1 VNVEHLTQDDL
12 VLYRYQES
20 PDAVAVERHLAACR
34 QCRDEYAA
42 LERVFGLVETG
53 FGTSHVPEPD
63 ASYERQVWTNVE
75 RRIAA
80 DAAAR
85 ANRKWWMFWR
95 AEGSVFGLGGY
106 GLVPQLALAATI
118 ALLLVGGF
126 AIDRAVRPSAPG
138 AGAVIRSGSGSGA
151 VASRA
156 GGASAAS
163 DSKGN
168 ARGRVLYA
176 AVGEHLQRSELMLVE
191 FNNVEAGGR
200 QIDLSPQQEWAEDL
214 VSENRLYRQSAVDAG
229 EAQMVSVLEDL
240 ERVLL
245 EVAHA
250 PERADGEQLNRLR
263 TRLDTQDLLF
273 KVRVAGA
280 GLRAR
285 EEMAVVLDSPFG
297 HTGSGL

>member
-1 VNVEHLTQDDL
+1 VETQHLTEDDL
-12 VLYRYQES
+12 VLYRFQES
-20 PDAVAVERHLAACR
+20 PDAMAVERHLAACR

-42 LERVFGLVETG
+42 LERVLGLVETG
-53 FGTSHVPEPD
+53 LGTSHVPEPA
-63 ASYERQVWTNVE
+63 ASYERQVWMNVE
-75 RRIAA
+75 RRIAE

-85 ANRKWWMFWR
+85 ANRPWWMFWR

-106 GLVPQLALAATI
+106 GLVPQMALAAAI
-118 ALLLVGGF
+118 VLLLAGSF
-126 AIDRAVRPSAPG
+126 YIDRAVRPSSPVAP
-138 AGAVIRSGSGSGA
+138 AGIS
-151 VASRA
+151 ASRGGSSTAPVSA
-156 GGASAAS
+156 G
-163 DSKGN
+163 D

-191 FNNVEAGGR
+191 LNNVDADGS
-200 QIDLSPQQEWAEDL
+200 IDLSPQQEWAEDL
-214 VSENRLYRQSAVDAG
+214 VSENRLYRQSAAEAG
-229 EAQMVSVLEDL
+229 EAQMVGVLDDL

-250 PERADGEQLNRLR
+250 PERADGEELRRLR

>member
-1 VNVEHLTQDDL
+1 LTTVEHLTQDDL

-20 PDAVAVERHLAACR
+20 PDAAVVERHLEACR

-42 LERVFGLVETG
+42 LERVLGLVETG
-53 FGTSHVPEPD
+53 LATSYVPEPA
-63 ASYERQVWTNVE
+63 ASYERQVWMHVE
-75 RRIAA
+75 RRIAE
-80 DAAAR
+80 DAANR
-85 ANRKWWMFWR
+85 ASRRWWMFWR
-95 AEGSVFGLGGY
+95 TEGSVFGVGGY
-106 GLVPQLALAATI
+106 GLVPQMALGAAI
-118 ALLLVGGF
+118 VLLLAGSF
-126 AIDRAVRPSAPG
+126 AIDLVVRPSSPG
-138 AGAVIRSGSGSGA
+138 APIGSS
-151 VASRA
+151 ASRVVSSA
-156 GGASAAS
+156 GETA
-163 DSKGN
+163 GN
-168 ARGRVLYA
+168 ARGRVLFA

-191 FNNVEAGGR
+191 FNNVEADGP
-200 QIDLSPQQEWAEDL
+200 IDLTPQQEWAEDL
-214 VSENRLYRQSAVDAG
+214 VSENRLYRQSAADAG
-229 EAQMVSVLEDL
+229 EAQMVSVLDDL

-250 PERADGEQLNRLR
+250 PERADGEALQRLR

>member
-1 VNVEHLTQDDL
+1 VKHLTQDDL

-20 PDAVAVERHLAACR
+20 PDAPGVERHLAACR

-42 LERVFGLVETG
+42 LERVLGLVETG
-53 FGTSHVPEPD
+53 LGISHVPEPA
-63 ASYERQVWTNVE
+63 ASYERQVWMNVE
-75 RRIAA
+75 RRIAE
-80 DAAAR
+80 DAAELASR
-85 ANRKWWMFWR
+85 GWWMFWR
-95 AEGSVFGLGGY
+95 AEGLGY
-106 GLVPQLALAATI
+106 GLVPQLALAAAI
-118 ALLLVGGF
+118 VLLLAGSF
-126 AIDRAVRPSAPG
+126 FIDRAVRPASAPG
-138 AGAVIRSGSGSGA
+138 MPAGMS
-151 VASRA
+151 ASR
-156 GGASAAS
+156 GTSAAGETA
-163 DSKGN
+163 GN

-191 FNNVEAGGR
+191 LNNVEANGS
-200 QIDLSPQQEWAEDL
+200 IDLTPQQEWAEDL
-214 VSENRLYRQSAVDAG
+214 VSENRLYRQSAAEAG
-229 EAQMVSVLEDL
+229 EAEMVSVLDDL

-245 EVAHA
+245 EVAHS
-250 PERADGEQLNRLR
+250 PQRADSEELQRLR

>member
-1 VNVEHLTQDDL
+1 M
-12 VLYRYQES
+12 LYRYQES
-20 PDAVAVERHLAACR
+20 PDAAVVERHLEACR

-42 LERVFGLVETG
+42 LERVLGLVETG
-53 FGTSHVPEPD
+53 LVTSHVPEPA
-63 ASYERQVWTNVE
+63 ASYERQVWMNVE
-75 RRIAA
+75 RRIAE
-80 DAAAR
+80 D
-85 ANRKWWMFWR
+85 ANRPWWMFWR
-95 AEGSVFGLGGY
+95 AEGFVFGVGGH

-118 ALLLVGGF
+118 ALLLAGSF
-126 AIDRAVRPSAPG
+126 AIDQAVRPKSPVVPVGTSPSRVAAAPE
-138 AGAVIRSGSGSGA
+138 
-151 VASRA
+151 
-156 GGASAAS
+156 AA
-163 DSKGN
+163 GN

-191 FNNVEAGGR
+191 FNNVDADG
-200 QIDLSPQQEWAEDL
+200 QIDLTPQQEWAEDL
-214 VSENRLYRQSAVDAG
+214 VSENRLYRQSAAEAG
-229 EAQMVSVLEDL
+229 EAQMVSMLDDL

-250 PERADGEQLNRLR
+250 PERADGEELQRLR

-285 EEMAVVLDSPFG
+285 EEMAVVLDPPFG

>member
-1 VNVEHLTQDDL
+1 LTTVNAQHLTEDDL

-20 PDAVAVERHLAACR
+20 PDAAAVARHLEACR

-42 LERVFGLVETG
+42 LERVLGLVETG
-53 FGTSHVPEPD
+53 LGTSPVPEPA
-63 ASYERQVWTNVE
+63 ASYERQVWMHVE

-85 ANRKWWMFWR
+85 ANRPWWMFWGQ
-95 AEGSVFGLGGY
+95 EGSVFGAGSY

-118 ALLLVGGF
+118 VLLLAGSF
-126 AIDRAVRPSAPG
+126 AINWAVRPSERPNF
-138 AGAVIRSGSGSGA
+138 SPE
-151 VASRA
+151 SRA
-156 GGASAAS
+156 ASSAAAPATAG
-163 DSKGN
+163 D

-191 FNNVEAGGR
+191 FNNVDAAGP
-200 QIDLSPQQEWAEDL
+200 IDLTPQQEWAEDL
-214 VSENRLYRQSAVDAG
+214 VSENRLYRQSAAEAG
-229 EAQMVSVLEDL
+229 EAQMVSMLEDL

-245 EVAHA
+245 EVAHS
-250 PERADGEQLNRLR
+250 PERADAEELQRLR

>member
-1 VNVEHLTQDDL
+1 MTVKHLTQDDL

-20 PDAVAVERHLAACR
+20 TDAAAVERHLEACR

-42 LERVFGLVETG
+42 LERVLGLVETG
-53 FGTSHVPEPD
+53 LGTSHVPEP
-63 ASYERQVWTNVE
+63 APSYERQVWMNIE
-75 RRIAA
+75 RRIAE
-80 DAAAR
+80 DR
-85 ANRKWWMFWR
+85 ASHRWWMFWR
-95 AEGSVFGLGGY
+95 AEGFGFGWGGY

-118 ALLLVGGF
+118 ALLLAGSF
-126 AIDRAVRPSAPG
+126 AIDSVVRPSSPGGVVKPVADGPREGAAPET
-138 AGAVIRSGSGSGA
+138 AG
-151 VASRA
+151 
-156 GGASAAS
+156 
-163 DSKGN
+163 D

-191 FNNVEAGGR
+191 FNNVEANGS
-200 QIDLSPQQEWAEDL
+200 IDLTPQQEWAEDL
-214 VSENRLYRQSAVDAG
+214 VSENRLYRQSAAEAG
-229 EAQMVSVLEDL
+229 EAQMVSVLDDL

-250 PERADGEQLNRLR
+250 PERADGEALQRLR

>member
-1 VNVEHLTQDDL
+1 VQHLTQDDL

-20 PDAVAVERHLAACR
+20 PDAAAVERHLSACR

-42 LERVFGLVETG
+42 LDRVLGLVETG
-53 FGTSHVPEPD
+53 FGTSDVPEPP
-63 ASYERQVWTNVE
+63 ASYERTVWMNVE
-75 RRIAA
+75 RRIAE

-85 ANRKWWMFWR
+85 ANRPWWMFWR
-95 AEGSVFGLGGY
+95 AEGFGY
-106 GLVPQLALAATI
+106 GLVPQMALAAAI
-118 ALLLVGGF
+118 VMLLAGSF
-126 AIDRAVRPSAPG
+126 FIDRAVRPSTPG
-138 AGAVIRSGSGSGA
+138 VPVGATVSRGA
-151 VASRA
+151 ATP
-156 GGASAAS
+156 ASAGDRAES
-163 DSKGN
+163 

-191 FNNVEAGGR
+191 FNNVEASAR
-200 QIDLSPQQEWAEDL
+200 PIDLTPQQEWAEDL
-214 VSENRLYRQSAVDAG
+214 VNENRLYRQSAADAG
-229 EAQMVSVLEDL
+229 EAQMVSVLDDL

-297 HTGSGL
+297 HKSSGSGL

>member
-1 VNVEHLTQDDL
+1 VNAQHLTQDDL

-20 PDAVAVERHLAACR
+20 PDAAAVERHLEACR

-42 LERVFGLVETG
+42 LERVLGLVETG
-53 FGTSHVPEPD
+53 LVTSHVPEPA
-63 ASYERQVWTNVE
+63 ASYERQVWMHVE
-75 RRIAA
+75 RRITE
-80 DAAAR
+80 DAANR
-85 ANRKWWMFWR
+85 ASRRWWMFWR
-95 AEGSVFGLGGY
+95 AEGLGGY

-118 ALLLVGGF
+118 VLLLAGSF
-126 AIDRAVRPSAPG
+126 FIDRTVRPSSPG
-138 AGAVIRSGSGSGA
+138 APLRPSISP
-151 VASRA
+151 A
-156 GGASAAS
+156 GETA
-163 DSKGN
+163 GN
-168 ARGRVLYA
+168 ARGRVLFA

-191 FNNVEAGGR
+191 FNNVEADGP
-200 QIDLSPQQEWAEDL
+200 IDLTPQQAWAEDL
-214 VSENRLYRQSAVDAG
+214 VSENRLYRQSAADAG
-229 EAQMVSVLEDL
+229 EAQMVSMLDDL

-250 PERADGEQLNRLR
+250 PERADGEELQRLR

>member
-1 VNVEHLTQDDL
+1 MSVEHLTQDDL

-20 PDAVAVERHLAACR
+20 PDAAAVERHLAACR

-42 LERVFGLVETG
+42 LERVLGLVETG

-75 RRIAA
+75 RRIAEE
-80 DAAAR
+80 AAAR
-85 ANRKWWMFWR
+85 ANRPWWMFWR
-95 AEGSVFGLGGY
+95 AEGFGY

-118 ALLLVGGF
+118 ALLLVVGF
-126 AIDRAVRPSAPG
+126 AIDRVVRPSSPG
-138 AGAVIRSGSGSGA
+138 AGAVTRSGSGAGA
-151 VASRA
+151 VATRA
-156 GGASAAS
+156 GGGSPAPASA
-163 DSKGN
+163 GN

-200 QIDLSPQQEWAEDL
+200 QIDLTPQQEWAEDL
-214 VSENRLYRQSAVDAG
+214 VSENRLYRQSAADAG
-229 EAQMVSVLEDL
+229 EAQMVSVLDDL

-250 PERADGEQLNRLR
+250 PVRADGEQLNRLR

-285 EEMAVVLDSPFG
+285 EEMAVVLDSPLG

>member
-1 VNVEHLTQDDL
+1 MQHLTQDDL

-20 PDAVAVERHLAACR
+20 PDAAAVERHLAACR

-42 LERVFGLVETG
+42 LERVLGLVETG
-53 FGTSHVPEPD
+53 FGTSSVPEPP
-63 ASYERQVWTNVE
+63 ASYERTVWMNVE
-75 RRIAA
+75 RRIAE

-85 ANRKWWMFWR
+85 ANRPWWMFWR
-95 AEGSVFGLGGY
+95 AEGFGY
-106 GLVPQLALAATI
+106 GLVPQMALAAAI
-118 ALLLVGGF
+118 VMLLAGSVFL
-126 AIDRAVRPSAPG
+126 DRAVRPPVPG
-138 AGAVIRSGSGSGA
+138 VPVGATAARGA
-151 VASRA
+151 ATPP
-156 GGASAAS
+156 SAA
-163 DSKGN
+163 DPAEG

-191 FNNVEAGGR
+191 FNNVEASAR
-200 QIDLSPQQEWAEDL
+200 PIDLTPQQEWAEDL
-214 VSENRLYRQSAVDAG
+214 VNENRLYRQSAVEAG

-297 HTGSGL
+297 HKSSGSGL

>member
-1 VNVEHLTQDDL
+1 LKTVEHLTQDDL

-20 PDAVAVERHLAACR
+20 PDAAVVERHLDACR

-42 LERVFGLVETG
+42 LERVLGLVETG
-53 FGTSHVPEPD
+53 LGTSYVPEP
-63 ASYERQVWTNVE
+63 APSYERQVWMNVE
-75 RRIAA
+75 RRIAE
-80 DAAAR
+80 DAAAH
-85 ANRKWWMFWR
+85 ANRPWWMFWR
-95 AEGSVFGLGGY
+95 AEGFGY
-106 GLVPQLALAATI
+106 GLVPQMALAAAI
-118 ALLLVGGF
+118 VLLLAGSF
-126 AIDRAVRPSAPG
+126 AIDRAVRPSLPG
-138 AGAVIRSGSGSGA
+138 APAGTSVSGA
-151 VASRA
+151 ASPSA
-156 GGASAAS
+156 GETA
-163 DSKGN
+163 GN

-191 FNNVEAGGR
+191 FNNVEADGP
-200 QIDLSPQQEWAEDL
+200 IDLTPQQEWAEDL

-250 PERADGEQLNRLR
+250 PERADGEELQRLR

>member
-1 VNVEHLTQDDL
+1 VEHLTQDDL

-20 PDAVAVERHLAACR
+20 PDASAVERHLEACR

-42 LERVFGLVETG
+42 LERVLGLVETG
-53 FGTSHVPEPD
+53 LGTSHVPEPP
-63 ASYERQVWTNVE
+63 ASYERTVWMNVE
-75 RRIAA
+75 RRIAEE
-80 DAAAR
+80 
-85 ANRKWWMFWR
+85 ANRPWWMFWR
-95 AEGSVFGLGGY
+95 AEGFGY
-106 GLVPQLALAATI
+106 GLVPQMALIAAI
-118 ALLLVGGF
+118 VLLLAGSF
-126 AIDRAVRPSAPG
+126 FIDRAVRPAAPG
-138 AGAVIRSGSGSGA
+138 VPVGPTALRGAPSPSVPAGDPAEG
-151 VASRA
+151 
-156 GGASAAS
+156 
-163 DSKGN
+163 

-191 FNNVEAGGR
+191 FNNVEASGR
-200 QIDLSPQQEWAEDL
+200 QIDLTPQQEWAEDL
-214 VSENRLYRQSAVDAG
+214 VNENRLYRQSAAEAG
-229 EAQMVSVLEDL
+229 EAQMASVLDDL

>member
-1 VNVEHLTQDDL
+1 LTTVEHLTQDDL

-20 PDAVAVERHLAACR
+20 PDAAVVERHLDACR

-42 LERVFGLVETG
+42 LERVLGLVETG
-53 FGTSHVPEPD
+53 MGTSYVPEP
-63 ASYERQVWTNVE
+63 APSYERQVWMNIE
-75 RRIAA
+75 RRIAE

-85 ANRKWWMFWR
+85 ANRPWWMFWR
-95 AEGSVFGLGGY
+95 AEGFGY
-106 GLVPQLALAATI
+106 GLVPQMALAAAI
-118 ALLLVGGF
+118 VLLLAGSF
-126 AIDRAVRPSAPG
+126 AIDRAVRPSLPG
-138 AGAVIRSGSGSGA
+138 APAGTSASGA
-151 VASRA
+151 ALPSVGETA
-156 GGASAAS
+156 
-163 DSKGN
+163 GN

-191 FNNVEAGGR
+191 FNNVEGDG
-200 QIDLSPQQEWAEDL
+200 QIDLTPQQEWAEDL
-214 VSENRLYRQSAVDAG
+214 VSENRLYRQSAADAG
-229 EAQMVSVLEDL
+229 EAQMVSVLEEL
-240 ERVLL
+240 ERALL

-250 PERADGEQLNRLR
+250 PEHADGAELQRLR

>member
-1 VNVEHLTQDDL
+1 LKTVEHLTQDDL

-20 PDAVAVERHLAACR
+20 PDAAVVERHLDACR

-42 LERVFGLVETG
+42 LERVLGLVETG
-53 FGTSHVPEPD
+53 LGTSNIPEP
-63 ASYERQVWTNVE
+63 APSYERQVWMNVE
-75 RRIAA
+75 RRIAE
-80 DAAAR
+80 DAAAH
-85 ANRKWWMFWR
+85 ANRPWWMFWR
-95 AEGSVFGLGGY
+95 AEGFGY
-106 GLVPQLALAATI
+106 GLVPQMALAAAI
-118 ALLLVGGF
+118 VLLLAGSF
-126 AIDRAVRPSAPG
+126 AIDRAVRPSLPG
-138 AGAVIRSGSGSGA
+138 APAGTSVSGA
-151 VASRA
+151 ASPSA
-156 GGASAAS
+156 GETA
-163 DSKGN
+163 GN

-191 FNNVEAGGR
+191 FNNVEADGP
-200 QIDLSPQQEWAEDL
+200 IDLTPQQEWAEDL

-250 PERADGEQLNRLR
+250 PERADGEELQRLR

>member
-1 VNVEHLTQDDL
+1 LTTVEHLTQDDL

-20 PDAVAVERHLAACR
+20 PDAAAVERHLEACR

-42 LERVFGLVETG
+42 LERVLGLVETG
-53 FGTSHVPEPD
+53 LGTSHVPEPA
-63 ASYERQVWTNVE
+63 ASYERQVWMHVE
-75 RRIAA
+75 RRIAE
-80 DAAAR
+80 DR
-85 ANRKWWMFWR
+85 ASRRWWMFWR
-95 AEGSVFGLGGY
+95 TEGLGY
-106 GLVPQLALAATI
+106 GLVPQAALAALI
-118 ALLLVGGF
+118 ALLLAGGF
-126 AIDRAVRPSAPG
+126 AIDHAVRPSSSAPG
-138 AGAVIRSGSGSGA
+138 APAGGPARST
-151 VASRA
+151 ASRE
-156 GGASAAS
+156 AAS
-163 DSKGN
+163 EEKGN
-168 ARGRVLYA
+168 ARGRVLFA

-191 FNNVEAGGR
+191 FNNVEADGP
-200 QIDLSPQQEWAEDL
+200 IDLTPQQEWAEDL
-214 VSENRLYRQSAVDAG
+214 VSENRLYRQSAAEVG
-229 EAQMVSVLEDL
+229 EAQMVSVLDDL

-250 PERADGEQLNRLR
+250 PERADGEQLQRLR

>member
-1 VNVEHLTQDDL
+1 MEHLTQDDL

-20 PDAVAVERHLAACR
+20 PDASAVERHLEACR

-42 LERVFGLVETG
+42 LGRVLGLVETG
-53 FGTSHVPEPD
+53 LGTSYVPEPP
-63 ASYERQVWTNVE
+63 ASYERTVWMNVE
-75 RRIAA
+75 RRIAE
-80 DAAAR
+80 DAVAR
-85 ANRKWWMFWR
+85 ANRPWWVFWR
-95 AEGSVFGLGGY
+95 AEGFNY
-106 GLVPQLALAATI
+106 GLVPQMALAAAI
-118 ALLLVGGF
+118 VLLLAGSFFV
-126 AIDRAVRPSAPG
+126 DRAVRPPTPGVPVGVTALRG
-138 AGAVIRSGSGSGA
+138 AGP
-151 VASRA
+151 ASVPA
-156 GGASAAS
+156 GDPADG
-163 DSKGN
+163 

-191 FNNVEAGGR
+191 FNNVEASGR
-200 QIDLSPQQEWAEDL
+200 QIDLTPQQEWAEDL
-214 VSENRLYRQSAVDAG
+214 VNENRLYRQSAAEAG
-229 EAQMVSVLEDL
+229 EAQMASVLDDL

>member
-1 VNVEHLTQDDL
+1 VQHLTQDDL

-20 PDAVAVERHLAACR
+20 PDAAAVERHLAACR

-42 LERVFGLVETG
+42 LERVLGLVETG
-53 FGTSHVPEPD
+53 FGTSHVPEPA
-63 ASYERQVWTNVE
+63 ASYERQVWMNVE
-75 RRIAA
+75 RRIAEE
-80 DAAAR
+80 
-85 ANRKWWMFWR
+85 ANRPWWMFWR
-95 AEGSVFGLGGY
+95 ADGFGY
-106 GLVPQLALAATI
+106 GLVPQMALTAAI
-118 ALLLVGGF
+118 VLLLAGSFFVDRGSF
-126 AIDRAVRPSAPG
+126 FKDRAARPSLPD
-138 AGAVIRSGSGSGA
+138 AGAIVRTGSPVSP
-151 VASRA
+151 
-156 GGASAAS
+156 GGTP
-163 DSKGN
+163 SKSTGD

-191 FNNVEAGGR
+191 FNNVEADGP
-200 QIDLSPQQEWAEDL
+200 IDLKPQQEWAEDL
-214 VSENRLYRQSAVDAG
+214 VSENRLYRQSAAEAG
-229 EAQMVSVLEDL
+229 QAQMVSVLDDL

-250 PERADGEQLNRLR
+250 PERADGEQLDRLR

-285 EEMAVVLDSPFG
+285 EEMAVVLDPPFG

>member
-1 VNVEHLTQDDL
+1 MEHLTQDDL

-20 PDAVAVERHLAACR
+20 PDAAAVERHLEACR

-42 LERVFGLVETG
+42 LERVLGLVETG
-53 FGTSHVPEPD
+53 FGTSHVPEPP
-63 ASYERQVWTNVE
+63 ASYERTVWMNVE
-75 RRIAA
+75 RRIAE
-80 DAAAR
+80 DASR
-85 ANRKWWMFWR
+85 RWWMFWR
-95 AEGSVFGLGGY
+95 AEGFGY
-106 GLVPQLALAATI
+106 GFVPQVALAALI
-118 ALLLVGGF
+118 ALLLAGTF
-126 AIDRAVRPSAPG
+126 AIDRAVRPSTPG
-138 AGAVIRSGSGSGA
+138 VPVGTIASRSGA
-151 VASRA
+151 P
-156 GGASAAS
+156 SAAPAGEKV
-163 DSKGN
+163 DD

-191 FNNVEAGGR
+191 FNNVEASSR
-200 QIDLSPQQEWAEDL
+200 PIDLTPQQEWAEDL
-214 VSENRLYRQSAVDAG
+214 VNENRLYRQSAADAG
-229 EAQMVSVLEDL
+229 EAQMVSVLDDL

-250 PERADGEQLNRLR
+250 PERADGEQLDRLR

-297 HTGSGL
+297 HQGSGL